1 MAPSIGL
8 NLRVTGHCNQG
19 GRKYMEDVFSVA
31 YQQTEDENDLE
42 YAFFGIFDG
51 HGGKEAAIFA
61 KEHLMDNIVKHQ
73 NFWSENDDLVLK
85 AIREGFLKTQNDMWS
100 DLPNWTKTNSGLPS
114 TAGTTASIA
123 FIRRG
128 KIFVG
133 HAGDSGIVLGEQDE
147 NHPDVWKSR
156 PLTKDHKPEDESELA
171 RIEAAGGKVVN
182 KSGVPRVVWN
192 RPKLGHT
199 GPLTRSTPVDE
210 IPFLAVARAL
220 GDLWSYNSKQ
230 DIFVVSPDPDL
241 HVYTI
246 DISKQRCLILGT
258 DGAWNV
264 LSPEMAVNA
273 VKQAEKNNEKQ
284 MLEGNNGGHQW
295 QNPSKKLVDLA
306 VDRWRVCKLRADN
319 TSVVVVMLDPPGP
332 PRAQVL
338 RRQRDAAKGVGQ
350 PKKQACNNTD
360 APPLPPKPKQ
370 SSNVNSV
377 DSSCSSASKGLAI
390 ISRFPNSKKPEEA
403 SGKNLVASK
412 MEEMSGGRIVH
423 DNIKTEPTKICLA
436 KPETVSSCATNK
448 LLVPPVSSSSGPVAH
463 TTHSTL
469 ISEPSSLQSNEV
481 TSSDTECSLQPSS
494 ELSSRQFVSS
504 LPSSS
509 SSSSSSSSCRPRKSL
524 SRELASLALD
534 SPTLPARNHK
544 KTSLGRRSSGCH
556 PGHPLPRRRGRSI
569 DSGIGGNESDEEN
582 AGGQDSGG
590 PSGSQGQGRSGATTR
605 LGPGATTRLGAM
617 VPADK
622 LEAVEAKCD
631 ALNNK
636 IKLMEKK
643 VVDRTE
649 LLTAEV
655 RALRQTMGT
664 GSGVPISHSSPARV
678 LRSRNGD
685 ETSPNLGSGT
695 KRKRG
700 DQEVRQVKRERT
712 TTWAG
717 RQLRPGLAKSDKPL
731 AAGKGTRKPN
741 NSSPLVS
748 KGRRSLSLLSKKY

>member
-1 MAPSIGL
+1 
-8 NLRVTGHCNQG
+8 
-19 GRKYMEDVFSVA
+19 MEDVFSVA
-31 YQQTEDENDLE
+31 YQQTEDEMDLE

-100 DLPNWTKTNSGLPS
+100 DLPNWAKTNSGLPS

-147 NHPDVWKSR
+147 NHPDIWKSR
-156 PLTKDHKPEDESELA
+156 PLTKDHKPEDDKELA
-171 RIEAAGGKVVN
+171 RIEASGGKVVN

-199 GPLTRSTPVDE
+199 GPIRRSTPVDE

-220 GDLWSYNSKQ
+220 GDLWSWNSKE

-264 LSPEMAVNA
+264 LSAEMAVNA
-273 VKQAEKNNEKQ
+273 VRAAEKNNEKH
-284 MLEGNNGGHQW
+284 MLDGTGSSGHQW

-338 RRQRDAAKGVGQ
+338 KRQRDAAKGVQ

-360 APPLPPKPKQ
+360 APPLPPKPKA
-370 SSNVNSV
+370 
-377 DSSCSSASKGLAI
+377 SSCSSSTSSSSASKGLAI

-403 SGKNLVASK
+403 SGKNLVATK
-412 MEEMSGGRIVH
+412 VEEQSSGRIVH
-423 DNIKTEPTKICLA
+423 DNIKTEPTKICLSKSDTA
-436 KPETVSSCATNK
+436 NKALVSTPQSSTDVVRSIS
-448 LLVPPVSSSSGPVAH
+448 VPVKSSDPKIQVH
-463 TTHSTL
+463 
-469 ISEPSSLQSNEV
+469 EV
-481 TSSDTECSLQPSS
+481 TSSDCDSPTPD
-494 ELSSRQFVSS
+494 LSSRQFVSA
-504 LPSSS
+504 LPLSTSSA
-509 SSSSSSSSCRPRKSL
+509 RPRKSL

-534 SPTLPARNHK
+534 SPVLPARTHK
-544 KTSLGRRSSGCH
+544 SSGTA
-556 PGHPLPRRRGRSI
+556 PVPRRRGRSI
-569 DSGIGGNESDEEN
+569 DGVAVGTDNESDEEN
-582 AGGQDSGG
+582 VLSV
-590 PSGSQGQGRSGATTR
+590 PNTKSVRIGSVAT
-605 LGPGATTRLGAM
+605 
-617 VPADK
+617 VDK
-622 LEAVEAKCD
+622 LEAVEAKCN

-636 IKLMEKK
+636 IKIMERN

-655 RALRQTMGT
+655 RALRETMGS
-664 GSGVPISHSSPARV
+664 SGGPATPTRV

-685 ETSPNLGSGT
+685 ELTVMGSGT

-700 DQEVRQVKRERT
+700 EQETRPVKRERT

-717 RQLRPGLAKSDKPL
+717 RQLRQNKSEKPIRV
-731 AAGKGTRKPN
+731 TRK
-741 NSSPLVS
+741 STSGPLIT
-748 KGRRSLSLLSKKY
+748 KGRRSLNILSRR